1 MLSNVTP
8 ELAFRPGQPMDHKS
22 VTRANRAVTDSLR
35 ASRLR

>member
-8 ELAFRPGQPMDHKS
+8 ELAFRPGQPMDHES